1 MENENNLNYKI
12 HCELI
17 LVSDNITSDKVSEL
31 MEIEPY
37 RAYNKGESFQSKKS
51 GTKGKRH
58 NSLWAIK
65 TEPIMTEEED
75 ISSHVLYFKT
85 LLENKIEKIKK
96 LKVDPKNEISSWIWI
111 ETNAGGAGF
120 EIPETDLKFINDIS
134 NRLSVSIVANENI

>member
-1 MENENNLNYKI
+1 
-12 HCELI
+12 
-17 LVSDNITSDKVSEL
+17 
-31 MEIEPY
+31 
-37 RAYNKGESFQSKKS
+37 
-51 GTKGKRH
+51 
-58 NSLWAIK
+58 
-65 TEPIMTEEED
+65 MTEEED

-96 LKVDPKNEISSWIWI
+96 LKVDPKNEISFWIWI